1 MSIVSQTCNTRLFG
15 RHKEALDLLSAGRL
29 TDALLILLEL
39 ADADSTNHFVCLDLG
54 EVVLR
59 LGMADQAIVAAR
71 RAIELDSADS
81 DGFVLLARALEAKG
95 EIRDA
100 LVAMARAVDI
110 LRDPYRSAEDVAKEK
125 LVAPLVLSNP
135 PLAFCDF
142 EILGNATNLAL
153 ASTSSAAGVS
163 TTIRV
168 LLSGALPEPP
178 AGQEEI
184 GKGEL
189 DKTRFCACLPE
200 KLASIPGLFPQESF
214 AYSLYRK
221 KSAEGK

>member
-15 RHKEALDLLSAGRL
+15 RHKEALDLFSAGRL
-29 TDALLILLEL
+29 KDALLILLEL
-39 ADADSTNHFVCLDLG
+39 ADAENDNHFVCLDLG

-59 LGMADQAIVAAR
+59 LGMADQAVVAAR

-81 DGFVLLARALEAKG
+81 DGFILLARALDAKG
-95 EIRDA
+95 EPRDA

-125 LVAPLVLSNP
+125 LVPPLVLSNP

-142 EILGNATNLAL
+142 ETLGNAANLAL

-163 TTIRV
+163 TTIRI
-168 LLSGALPEPP
+168 LLSGALPEAPS
-178 AGQEEI
+178 GLEEI
-184 GKGEL
+184 GTGTLEKSRL
-189 DKTRFCACLPE
+189 VISLPE
-200 KLASIPGLFPQESF
+200 KLAAIPGLFPQESF
-214 AYSLYRK
+214 SYSLYRK
-221 KSAEGK
+221 KSAEEK